1 MNPFCAVARAQCS
14 QPAKPAAEPDTENIT
29 SVDHLQYNFALD
41 VAGARVIYQMTSA
54 TFGLTSWCNLKRWW
68 TTGEASCGHEFILP
82 TEILRSGDAVEG
94 ECWPFEG
101 GRGHITI
108 RLAERANIS
117 NLTIQRVVPF
127 SSAGISQAPRAI
139 SLWGLFPLPRDV
151 HSTDSFI
158 LLAQIEYD
166 ISADSRSL
174 SSTQTFPV
182 QPAESWDGF
191 RLMVLDVTSNWGSP
205 STCIS
210 RVRIHGIPAD

>member
-1 MNPFCAVARAQCS
+1 
-14 QPAKPAAEPDTENIT
+14 
-29 SVDHLQYNFALD
+29 
-41 VAGARVIYQMTSA
+41 
-54 TFGLTSWCNLKRWW
+54 
-68 TTGEASCGHEFILP
+68 P
-82 TEILRSGDAVEG
+82 TEILRTGDAVEG

-139 SLWGLFPLPRDV
+139 SLWGLVSGPMPLKSSRAFVEPAHFHIYRQFPLPHDV
-151 HSTDSFI
+151 HSTDTFI
-158 LLAQIEYD
+158 LLAQMEYD

-182 QPAESWDGF
+182 QPAESWHGF